1 MELCQAIEQGIAI
14 TLERDSIITG
24 YAAGVGIFSHA
35 VAKLK
40 NEDIKLLISI
50 ASSIQGPG
58 FFAPA
63 RNHELIKWLLENGF
77 YVGWPAN
84 LLTIGSYLE
93 PSTSFIPSMAYL
105 YTYL

>member
-40 NEDIKLLISI
+40 NGDIKLLISI

-77 YVGWPAN
+77 YVGWTAN

-93 PSTSFIPSMAYL
+93 PSISFIPSIVY
-105 YTYL
+105 

>member
-1 MELCQAIEQGIAI
+1 MELRQAIEQGIAI

-50 ASSIQGPG
+50 ASSIQGSG
-58 FFAPA
+58 FL
-63 RNHELIKWLLENGF
+63 HLLETMN
-77 YVGWPAN
+77 
-84 LLTIGSYLE
+84 
-93 PSTSFIPSMAYL
+93 
-105 YTYL
+105 

>member
-1 MELCQAIEQGIAI
+1 MKLCQAIEQGIAI

-24 YAAGVGIFSHA
+24 YAAGIGIFSHA
-35 VAKLK
+35 VAKS
-40 NEDIKLLISI
+40 NEDLKLLISN

-77 YVGWPAN
+77 HVGWPAN
-84 LLTIGSYLE
+84 LMTIGSYLE
-93 PSTSFIPSMAYL
+93 PSTSFLPSIAY
-105 YTYL
+105 